1 LGARA
6 RAGGVR
12 IGGDVGGFGDVGRKR
27 RFRLGSWR
35 LGEELTGGASG
46 PPVGEGRREEAGG
59 YVDLEEGEPSWAG
72 PREERREGGKG
83 RENGPSPKTK
93 RGF

>member
-1 LGARA
+1 VA
-6 RAGGVR
+6 
-12 IGGDVGGFGDVGRKR
+12 
-27 RFRLGSWR
+27 
-35 LGEELTGGASG
+35 LTGGASG

-93 RGF
+93 RGSLFCFLFI